1 LRFQRQF
8 WRSANIQL
16 HLGIEALQTLTV
28 VSIVFGSQ
36 ATTYVIRGRQHLWGL
51 RPSIWLVLSSVAD
64 VLIISTLATL
74 GIAMAPLPIAV
85 IAAVFGAAAVAFGA
99 VLDVVK
105 IPVLVLASVFPERPG
120 IFTIWHHLLIAH
132 EGMNMKIAFLH
143 IPNFFT
149 SELLK
154 QFRTALAHH
163 EVVEWIG
170 GNSAPAFD
178 FDMLLAMGY
187 VDRKLLEGQPKLK
200 FVQTASDGYEEVD
213 IEAASELGIWVSY
226 APADLTGNATSVAE
240 FAVLLL
246 LAAARHLGEAL
257 TSIQEGPVKPPALNL
272 SLSGKTVC
280 VIGLGAI
287 GQQLVDRLRPFGMK
301 MLATDEHPEN
311 APADVT
317 AYPAAQLNAAVAH
330 ADFVVICVRASKEN
344 ENLINAAQL
353 AAMKRGAILVNIAR
367 GMLIDETALV
377 DAVTHGQIS
386 AAGLDVLKNEPP
398 SVLSLKFAYKNEQRI
413 RGFGRRFYA
422 KRRALDLCCA
432 VVCSS

>member
-1 LRFQRQF
+1 
-8 WRSANIQL
+8 
-16 HLGIEALQTLTV
+16 
-28 VSIVFGSQ
+28 
-36 ATTYVIRGRQHLWGL
+36 
-51 RPSIWLVLSSVAD
+51 
-64 VLIISTLATL
+64 
-74 GIAMAPLPIAV
+74 
-85 IAAVFGAAAVAFGA
+85 
-99 VLDVVK
+99 
-105 IPVLVLASVFPERPG
+105 
-120 IFTIWHHLLIAH
+120 
-132 EGMNMKIAFLH
+132 MNMKIAFLH
-143 IPNFFT
+143 TPNFFT

-154 QFRTALAHH
+154 RFRTALAHH

-170 GNSAPAFD
+170 GKDTPALD
-178 FDMLLAMGY
+178 FDVLLAMGY
-187 VDRKLLEGQPKLK
+187 VGRELLQGQPKLR
-200 FVQTASDGYEEVD
+200 FIQTASDGYEEVD

-246 LAAARHLGEAL
+246 LAAVRHLGEAL
-257 TSIQEGPVKPPALNL
+257 ATLQGGPVKPPKLNL

-280 VIGLGAI
+280 IVGLGTI
-287 GQQLVDRLRPFGMK
+287 GQQLVDRLRPFGVK
-301 MLATDEHPEN
+301 MVATDEHPEN

-317 AYPAAQLNAAVAH
+317 AYPADQLNTAVTD

-398 SVLSLKFAYKNEQRI
+398 DRRDPLLQLPQVLVTPHIAGLTDLMLTGTANYISQVIEEFATGKKPKSILNFPEKPRCI
-413 RGFGRRFYA
+413 LRDWPA
-422 KRRALDLCCA
+422 
-432 VVCSS
+432 